1 MYIYREEGVG
11 REKGNDACGH
21 GAGKPLAE
29 GTASARV
36 LRLELVWYIQE
47 CVHVGWEKEKRDNNV
62 DSGIIEK

>member
-36 LRLELVWYIQE
+36 LRQQHL
-47 CVHVGWEKEKRDNNV
+47 C
-62 DSGIIEK
+62 SGDQVTGRTRRGVQGGNQGPI